1 MFKRRTIV
9 FILMYVVIAAG
20 GYLSTYV
27 PFESDPNP
35 YALIPE
41 ADRVALETFEK
52 AFNQGEPMVL
62 IVMENPGKWDSYSDF
77 QALESATNWWK
88 KKDTVV
94 AMSLTNVPFPIMTFL
109 GIKKRPF
116 ARLDNEKN
124 FQRWY
129 NRVDKFADITTKFLS
144 KNREYALI
152 FVPSSAYTKNQLTQF
167 QKQFSKNKVK
177 VLPLDYEEIQDELQ
191 ATNER
196 ETGILA
202 AISLGIILF
211 IFYILTGSLRGLW
224 FIFTLTCF
232 SLALTT
238 LFVYFSGMIFSV
250 HMVAIPCMLIVLSF
264 TDLMHLLYTQEA
276 LRKTSNSDR
285 DLRVALGK
293 SLHRP
298 MLLTSLTNM
307 IGFILFLYLANNGT
321 LRDISLLSI
330 VGVVFAFLS
339 SRFVALQVLRT
350 SDAFFPRGTGNKWQ
364 AFHGRILQ
372 KIYPK
377 RKVLLLFSCAVTLL
391 LGGLLYQNV
400 SVGNVPF
407 VVEGKAPSFRAVN
420 ALSDHFFGDKT
431 ASIHVE
437 FERPKEFWSENTMRY
452 LESLE
457 QVVESKFHPLA
468 LSSPTVIAKRYHRFE
483 RGGHPGA
490 FSLPNNYDSLFQI
503 NTQNFGGGGVINI
516 EERKARIQFS
526 FLDLPLEESLAKMG
540 ALEQLLLKNPPPE
553 GMKVKL
559 SGSALLNDRATYHFS
574 LNILYGL
581 LLSVLFGALLTFL
594 FVRSGVILLATL
606 IANTLPL
613 FVALLVMHY
622 FGSALNPISLFFFT
636 VIMGLCVDDSIYLI
650 VHRNEEKQSSIY
662 PIAITSAVL
671 AIGFASFLFSAYA
684 WIRPFGWV
692 FLVAILV
699 AFTFD
704 ALLLVLFTKR
714 NSTFDT
720 NV

>member
-1 MFKRRTIV
+1 
-9 FILMYVVIAAG
+9 MYVVIAVG
-20 GYLSTYV
+20 GYLSNEI

-41 ADRVALETFEK
+41 ADRVALESFEK

-62 IVMENPGKWDSYSDF
+62 IVMENPSKWDSYADF
-77 QALESATNWWK
+77 QALETATNWWK

-94 AMSLTNVPFPIMTFL
+94 AMSLTNVPFPVMTFL

-116 ARLDNEKN
+116 ARLENESN

-129 NRVDKFADITTKFLS
+129 DRADKFADITTKFLS

-152 FVPSSAYTKNQLTQF
+152 FVPSSAYTAKKSKQF
-167 QKQFSKNKVK
+167 QQQFCNDNVT

-196 ETGILA
+196 ETAILA
-202 AISLGIILF
+202 AISLGIILLVF
-211 IFYILTGSLRGLW
+211 FVLTGSLRGLW

-232 SLALTT
+232 SLSLTA
-238 LFVYFSGMIFSV
+238 LFVFFSGMIFSV

-276 LRKTSNSDR
+276 LRKTSDSDR
-285 DLRVALGK
+285 SLRAALAK

-350 SDAFFPRGTGNKWQ
+350 SDSFFPRGTGKKWQ
-364 AFHGRILQ
+364 AFHERILQ
-372 KIYPK
+372 KLYPK
-377 RKVLLLFSCAVTLL
+377 RKRLLLLSTLATLL
-391 LGGLLYQNV
+391 LGVLLYQNV

-407 VVEGKAPSFRAVN
+407 VVEGKAPSFKAVN

-431 ASIHVE
+431 ASIHLE
-437 FERPKEFWSENTMRY
+437 FERPEEFWSEKNMLY
-452 LESLE
+452 LEKLE
-457 QVVESKFHPLA
+457 ASIESKFHPIA

-490 FSLPNNYDSLFQI
+490 FSFPNNYDSLFQL
-503 NTQNFGGGGVINI
+503 NTQNFGGGGVINS
-516 EERKARIQFS
+516 EEHKARIQFS
-526 FLDLPLEESLAKMG
+526 FLDLPLEASLAKMS
-540 ALEQLLLKNPPPE
+540 ALEQFLLKNPPPD
-553 GMKVKL
+553 GMTVKL

-581 LLSVLFGALLTFL
+581 LLSVLFGALLTFF
-594 FVRSGVILLATL
+594 FVRSGIILLATL

-613 FVALLVMHY
+613 FVALIVMHY

-650 VHRNEEKQSSIY
+650 VHRNVEKQSSIY

-699 AFTFD
+699 AFAFD

-714 NSTFDT
+714 NSTFDS